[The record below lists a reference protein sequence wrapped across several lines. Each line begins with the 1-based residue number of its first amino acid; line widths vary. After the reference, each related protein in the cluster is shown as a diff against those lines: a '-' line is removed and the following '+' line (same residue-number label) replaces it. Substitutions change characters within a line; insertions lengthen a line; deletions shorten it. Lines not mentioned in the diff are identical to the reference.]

1 MRTTP
6 VTSCRLLSLRQTLDI
21 NTKQALDNQI
31 RDNPN
36 EQLVTPDNSSPLE
49 TDPRGK
55 PLTEKQL
62 QELADTLDLDN
73 SDIEDDLLT
82 RDNDVDEE
90 LELEQDLEQE
100 ILPPEDD
107 GFDSEDDVPLS
118 HFVPARSKKWMRKA
132 FIPPNPPNPVNYS
145 DSLKN
150 PLEYFEKYIS
160 NDFFASVSTLTNMR
174 EVSVTGHS
182 LETSATEIKK
192 LFGCTMLIGI
202 YALPRLRM
210 FWAQNTRVPIVS
222 DNITRNRFFKLRS
235 RLKVVDDNMISAEE
249 KSHDRFWKVR
259 PLLDSIQRG
268 CRMNE
273 RSPMVSIDEQM
284 IPFAGQVLMK
294 QFVRGKPNPVGLK
307 NFVMTTPTGIP
318 LDFYLYEGKGS
329 SVESAL
335 LATPEK
341 LDVGGRMV
349 LKLTDTLPLGVFV
362 FTDRYFT
369 SIPLIDFLFSRKV
382 FLAGTIMANRIPKN
396 AGISSDNDLKKKK
409 RGSYDQL
416 VRDDGKISLVKWFD
430 NKPVNLASSCMGVEP
445 EAAGWLEYRE
455 NAKAAGLPRKEIM
468 DFLDFKLSIA
478 KSLILENQGEDDMEF
493 EAEDDEQPGSKRRS
507 VQPIPDKRFR
517 DFRYPFILSHI
528 PPSVANYDNRCPR
541 VGYKEMRQR
550 TSFISVAPH
559 GTGFK
564 EIPKAPG
571 MEYQIASGLNSGTPL
586 LEPDVTTA
594 GDASPTCERGTP
606 ASWPPSSATGD
617 CFGFEATSRHVTLNP
632 QLVQLLSDSGQNRDT
647 HGGGTAITIKKSI
660 AQTQIP
666 PFNTIIENTAIKLE
680 IYNTSVQLISAYRP
694 PNKAT
699 TLLDY
704 EVLFHPNE
712 TTLLAGDLNSKH
724 SSRGCKEKID
734 TMVTKN
740 ILIRAVITSMVL
752 MVYTNSLTTQIDE
765 GAAITND
772 MYIRHNDKT
781 CVHSDAGRCHGKDG
795 KIDLIVSTGKR
806 IFRAKSYREANRS
819 NH

>member
-1 MRTTP
+1 
-6 VTSCRLLSLRQTLDI
+6 
-21 NTKQALDNQI
+21 
-31 RDNPN
+31 
-36 EQLVTPDNSSPLE
+36 
-49 TDPRGK
+49 
-55 PLTEKQL
+55 
-62 QELADTLDLDN
+62 
-73 SDIEDDLLT
+73 
-82 RDNDVDEE
+82 
-90 LELEQDLEQE
+90 
-100 ILPPEDD
+100 
-107 GFDSEDDVPLS
+107 
-118 HFVPARSKKWMRKA
+118 
-132 FIPPNPPNPVNYS
+132 
-145 DSLKN
+145 
-150 PLEYFEKYIS
+150 
-160 NDFFASVSTLTNMR
+160 MR

-445 EAAGWLEYRE
+445 EDRVIGKYSMRNRTNKWTIRTIFHFIDFSVAAGWLEYRE

-507 VQPIPDKRFR
+507 
-517 DFRYPFILSHI
+517 
-528 PPSVANYDNRCPR
+528 
-541 VGYKEMRQR
+541 
-550 TSFISVAPH
+550 
-559 GTGFK
+559 
-564 EIPKAPG
+564 
-571 MEYQIASGLNSGTPL
+571 
-586 LEPDVTTA
+586 
-594 GDASPTCERGTP
+594 
-606 ASWPPSSATGD
+606 
-617 CFGFEATSRHVTLNP
+617 
-632 QLVQLLSDSGQNRDT
+632 
-647 HGGGTAITIKKSI
+647 
-660 AQTQIP
+660 
-666 PFNTIIENTAIKLE
+666 
-680 IYNTSVQLISAYRP
+680 
-694 PNKAT
+694 
-699 TLLDY
+699 
-704 EVLFHPNE
+704 FHQNE
-712 TTLLAGDLNSKH
+712 TIEF
-724 SSRGCKEKID
+724 SRFG
-734 TMVTKN
+734 
-740 ILIRAVITSMVL
+740 
-752 MVYTNSLTTQIDE
+752 Q
-765 GAAITND
+765 
-772 MYIRHNDKT
+772 
-781 CVHSDAGRCHGKDG
+781 VHS
-795 KIDLIVSTGKR
+795 
-806 IFRAKSYREANRS
+806 
-819 NH
+819 

>member
-1 MRTTP
+1 
-6 VTSCRLLSLRQTLDI
+6 
-21 NTKQALDNQI
+21 
-31 RDNPN
+31 
-36 EQLVTPDNSSPLE
+36 
-49 TDPRGK
+49 

-62 QELADTLDLDN
+62 QELADTLDLDNSDIEDDLLTRDNDELADTLDLDNSDIEDDLLTRDNDELADTLDLDN

-445 EAAGWLEYRE
+445 EGSCRRWSKSERKYIDIKQPAIVKNYNAFMGGVDLLDRVIGKYSMRNRTNKWTIRTIFHFIDFSVAAGWLEYRE

-507 VQPIPDKRFR
+507 VQPIPDKRCR
-517 DFRYPFILSHI
+517 
-528 PPSVANYDNRCPR
+528 
-541 VGYKEMRQR
+541 RQGNIHLMEFMKDKQKSR
-550 TSFISVAPH
+550 SKCRLPNCNKLTFAKCKACAW
-559 GTGFK
+559 K
-564 EIPKAPG
+564 EIVLQLSINNFPFRLFQSFWNRWNL
-571 MEYQIASGLNSGTPL
+571 EYFHSLQERSKWKFKKNNPSLLGSLVLLKEEAVQPLHWPMARIIAVYGVL
-586 LEPDVTTA
+586 VTTVQ
-594 GDASPTCERGTP
+594 CE
-606 ASWPPSSATGD
+606 
-617 CFGFEATSRHVTLNP
+617 
-632 QLVQLLSDSGQNRDT
+632 
-647 HGGGTAITIKKSI
+647 
-660 AQTQIP
+660 
-666 PFNTIIENTAIKLE
+666 
-680 IYNTSVQLISAYRP
+680 
-694 PNKAT
+694 
-699 TLLDY
+699 
-704 EVLFHPNE
+704 
-712 TTLLAGDLNSKH
+712 
-724 SSRGCKEKID
+724 
-734 TMVTKN
+734 
-740 ILIRAVITSMVL
+740 
-752 MVYTNSLTTQIDE
+752 
-765 GAAITND
+765 
-772 MYIRHNDKT
+772 
-781 CVHSDAGRCHGKDG
+781 
-795 KIDLIVSTGKR
+795 
-806 IFRAKSYREANRS
+806 
-819 NH
+819 